1 MGWGWD
7 AAKFL
12 AKSLLVSMLAGMVIK
27 FSFEGPVT
35 RMIEG
40 PITRMIEGPVDRTI
54 TGMIEGPINRM
65 ITGIIEGPI
74 NRMITGTIQGP
85 VTELVYGP
93 IRETAAQ
100 ILWAWLPAAWFA
112 QMFPRIAKVP
122 RSGEPAP
129 TGNDAHRSKPKLLLP
144 ELGKGK
150 EVPSRTSQAFMR
162 VPCSRMCT
170 ARAAESSHSP

>member
-35 RMIEG
+35 RMIED
-40 PITRMIEGPVDRTI
+40 PVDRTI

-65 ITGIIEGPI
+65 ITG
-74 NRMITGTIQGP
+74 TIRGP

-93 IRETAAQ
+93 IRETAA
-100 ILWAWLPAAWFA
+100 WFA
-112 QMFPRIAKVP
+112 RMFPRIAKVP

-129 TGNDAHRSKPKLLLP
+129 TGNDAHRSKPKLPLP